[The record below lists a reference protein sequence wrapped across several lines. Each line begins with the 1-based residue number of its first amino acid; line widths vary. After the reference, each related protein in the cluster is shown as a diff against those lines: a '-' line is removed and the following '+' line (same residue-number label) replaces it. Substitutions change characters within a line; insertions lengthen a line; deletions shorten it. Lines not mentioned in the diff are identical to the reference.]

1 MENIRIKELPI
12 NDRPRERLINN
23 GVESLSNEELLAIVL
38 KTGTKD
44 MSAKVLSS
52 MILKYVGDIQNLKN
66 ITYHELT
73 NIKGVGTAK
82 ACMILSFVE
91 LSRRINSKMETIKG
105 VKLNCPKLVF
115 DYYQY
120 KINTNQE
127 RVYCIYLDASKRVIK
142 DKLLFVG
149 TVNHSLIHPRDIF
162 KEAYLLNASS
172 IICVHNHPSGDVH
185 PSGEDIN
192 VTNRLR
198 QIGILMGIKLV
209 DHIIISETKYYSFLE
224 NGKI

>member
-1 MENIRIKELPI
+1 MENIKIKELPI

-23 GVESLSNEELLAIVL
+23 GVQSLSNEELLAIVL

-66 ITYHELT
+66 ITYHELI

-82 ACMILSFVE
+82 ACMILSFIE
-91 LSRRINSKMETIKG
+91 LSKRINSKMETIKG
-105 VKLNCPKLVF
+105 IKLNCPKLVF

-120 KINTNQE
+120 KINANQE
-127 RVYCIYLDASKRVIK
+127 HVYCIYLDASKRVIK

-185 PSGEDIN
+185 PSSEDIN